1 MLKNKTFDI
10 ILFLF
15 VFSLLFGFVPGLF
28 AARQDAGILREKV
41 EYSAAALKDPFESPI
56 VENVVD
62 LKKNAAEVKL
72 PVLKVQGLIWG
83 GNFPQAIIN
92 NKVVRVD
99 DEVDGAKIVSIEKDG
114 LWVSFN
120 DKQYNLSS
128 PVAVTKSVKN
138 PGGIK

>member
-1 MLKNKTFDI
+1 
-10 ILFLF
+10 
-15 VFSLLFGFVPGLF
+15 
-28 AARQDAGILREKV
+28 
-41 EYSAAALKDPFESPI
+41 
-56 VENVVD
+56 